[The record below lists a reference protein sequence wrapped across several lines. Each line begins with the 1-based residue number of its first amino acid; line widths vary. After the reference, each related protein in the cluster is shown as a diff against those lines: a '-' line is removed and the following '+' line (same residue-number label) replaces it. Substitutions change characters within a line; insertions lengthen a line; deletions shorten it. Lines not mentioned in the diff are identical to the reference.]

1 MRRVTSDRT
10 GQKSPKKSDRTFRTT
25 PAPRCILKAPRSAQ
39 AASFALAALE
49 ARVAGDVLLAADG
62 APRTRAGIVDAVAAH
77 PLFKDRPRPTFEASD
92 EPPTRGPAG
101 AGKIYDCARSMAAVG
116 WAPAHASIDAF
127 FAADAAAPCEVA
139 DRLA

>member
-1 MRRVTSDRT
+1 M
-10 GQKSPKKSDRTFRTT
+10 
-25 PAPRCILKAPRSAQ
+25 KAPRSAQ